1 MVQHNQKS
9 KGIQFVA
16 LGRNN
21 LSKIYKSIQMK
32 KITTLFV
39 LCFALSTSAQNLG
52 LKTVL
57 ELGNYNSKSYGVT
70 YEKNVSAKRLISI
83 ETGLYLN
90 FKNYKK
96 DTSYNKPLTGYFFN
110 GTDTTDLI
118 DYTKK
123 RKIRAFHI
131 PILFKKYFYIK
142 SAVFFISAGP
152 QLALKLSDKIIWD
165 TDSEGI
171 IKTEKPTDEFKFIN
185 FLINIGFE
193 YKKLQF
199 SIRPIPSGNSFASFS
214 IGYVL

>member
-1 MVQHNQKS
+1 
-9 KGIQFVA
+9 
-16 LGRNN
+16 
-21 LSKIYKSIQMK
+21 MK

-57 ELGNYNSKSYGVT
+57 ELRDYNSKSYGVT

-96 DTSYNKPLTGYFFN
+96 EIGYNEILSGYWNN
-110 GTDTTDLI
+110 GTDTIRL

-171 IKTEKPTDEFKFIN
+171 IKTELPEEKIKFIN

-199 SIRPIPSGNSFASFS
+199 SIRPIPSGNSSASFS
-214 IGYVL
+214 IGYML

>member
-1 MVQHNQKS
+1 
-9 KGIQFVA
+9 
-16 LGRNN
+16 
-21 LSKIYKSIQMK
+21 MK

-96 DTSYNKPLTGYFFN
+96 EIGYNEILSGYWNN
-110 GTDTTDLI
+110 GTDTIQL

-142 SAVFFISAGP
+142 SAVFFISYGP

-165 TDSEGI
+165 ADKNPITGENEGI
-171 IKTEKPTDEFKFIN
+171 IKTELPEEKIKFIN
-185 FLINIGFE
+185 FLFNIGFE

-199 SIRPIPSGNSFASFS
+199 SIRPIPSGNSLASFS

>member
-1 MVQHNQKS
+1 VKKHNQKS

-21 LSKIYKSIQMK
+21 LSKIYKNIQMK
-32 KITTLFV
+32 KITTLFI

-52 LKTVL
+52 FKTVL
-57 ELGNYNSKSYGVT
+57 ELGDYNSKSYGVT
-70 YEKNVSAKRLISI
+70 YEKTLSAKRLISI

-96 DTSYNKPLTGYFFN
+96 FIGYNENLSGYWNN
-110 GTDTTDLI
+110 GTDTIPL

-152 QLALKLSDKIIWD
+152 QLALKLSDKRIWD

-171 IKTEKPTDEFKFIN
+171 IKTEKPTDEFKYIN
-185 FLINIGFE
+185 FLFNIGFE

-199 SIRPIPSGNSFASFS
+199 SIRPIPSGDSPSSFS